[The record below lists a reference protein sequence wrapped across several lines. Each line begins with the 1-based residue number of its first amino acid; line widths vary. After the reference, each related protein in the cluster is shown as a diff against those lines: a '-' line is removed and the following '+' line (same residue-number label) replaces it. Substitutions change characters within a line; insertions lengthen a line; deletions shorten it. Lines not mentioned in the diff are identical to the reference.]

1 MRYWQKTKVDSPA
14 QTAYF
19 LQTELHWE
27 YHKLMD
33 KNILIKGIGTSPGI
47 VIGRALIVDHG
58 HTDFSHNRIS
68 SENEIQA
75 ETLRLQQALNE
86 SKSQLM
92 KAKKEVA
99 RKKIKEAQNI
109 IETHILILQDRI
121 LIDDTIK
128 KIKNE
133 KVDAAWALKLTIE
146 DLRKNIA
153 EINDEYM
160 QERTKDIDYIEQRI
174 LRNLAGKNTDLFSK
188 TGEKVIIV
196 ANDLSPADTV
206 NLNVGEVLGFV
217 TECGGKTSHT
227 AIMSRALKIPSVVG
241 LKDITSHVSNGDMLI
256 IDGKHGV
263 VIVNPDA
270 ETLHKYSL
278 QKDQY
283 AEFERRLLRY
293 KDLSA
298 ESMDGFRISLLA
310 NIEIVEEV
318 SSVLDYG
325 AEGIGL
331 FRTEFLYINKK
342 QLPTEDELF
351 EIFKNVTE
359 KVAPRPV
366 TIRTLDIGGDKFI
379 SHVDMAEEM
388 NPVMGL
394 RAIRFC
400 LKEIPIFKT
409 QLRAILRA
417 SAHGKVKIMFPL
429 ISSVTE
435 VLQIKK
441 ILNEVKK
448 ELKKQKKAFDPGIKI
463 GIMVEVPAA
472 ATIAD
477 ILAGEVDFFSIGT
490 NDLIQY
496 TLAIDRVN
504 EQVSYLYEPLH
515 PAVLRMVRRIINS
528 AHDKGIPV
536 AMCGEM
542 AGEPMYISILLGLGI
557 DELSMNPIS
566 ILAAK
571 KALRSLHY
579 KRCKEITE
587 KLFGFDTTEEIKA
600 FLKKEEKKHFRKIAL
615 DKERKIVKNSRVE
628 YI

>member
-1 MRYWQKTKVDSPA
+1 
-14 QTAYF
+14 
-19 LQTELHWE
+19 
-27 YHKLMD
+27 MD

-47 VIGRALIVDHG
+47 IIGRALIVDHG
-58 HTDFSHNRIS
+58 HPDFSHNRIS

-75 ETLRLQQALNE
+75 ETLRLQKALNE

-160 QERTKDIDYIEQRI
+160 QERTKDIDYIEKRI
-174 LRNLAGKNTDLFSK
+174 LRNLAGKNTDLLSK

-206 NLNVGEVLGFV
+206 NLNVEEVLGFV

-241 LKDITSHVSNGDMLI
+241 LKDITSRVSNGDMLI

-542 AGEPMYISILLGLGI
+542 AGEPMYILILLGLGI

-587 KLFGFDTTEEIKA
+587 KLFGFATTEEIKA
-600 FLKKEEKKHFRKIAL
+600 FLQKEEKKTFSQ
-615 DKERKIVKNSRVE
+615 DCS
-628 YI
+628 